1 MYVLCFVGMA
11 DYQVLPPGLNAMG
24 VKLVD
29 PNDFQL
35 RGMLEGGREGDAA
48 VGHVGLGL

>member
-1 MYVLCFVGMA
+1 MYVCMYVGMA

-35 RGMLEGGREGDAA
+35 RGMLCDIVEGDAESA
-48 VGHVGLGL
+48 AYCIFV